1 MQNMYY
7 SKYVICP
14 KGIGPNS
21 FRISEA
27 LKFNNIPII
36 ISDKLMLPKIN
47 DMNFEDYTISINET
61 DIYKKKKFFK
71 NSIINDQII
80 KDKLYKNIKIANDY
94 INNLANP
101 IFDFFDERYNLLI
114 VFYEIDTNSDRYLE
128 YINVM
133 EKNLENNMIKKIYI
147 FFEYQDIFEENIIL
161 NKYKIL
167 NNEKI
172 KIIPT
177 KTKYRRHIS
186 FNQIIE
192 YSNKKLF
199 GEKIIISNNDIY
211 FQNLELQN
219 KKDLILKKLIL
230 CITRTNFF
238 DMGWEQHNLSQDT
251 WIYTS
256 PITVPRKIVYIGW
269 QGCDNRLA
277 YEFYVNGYN
286 LSNPLNDI
294 KCIHYQKINNV
305 HEYVNKYSHL
315 GDGFI
320 LNVPFCKINEFSSNF
335 KSRIDYFLDHKAIF
349 RKDLFKLIIFSN
361 NDILNNIYIEK
372 YKNKIILKD
381 KIELENLLN
390 KINEKYILL
399 SDENLIIKNTIVLK
413 EIKMTDDLLKEILN
427 KYINIYLTYKN

>member
-1 MQNMYY
+1 MYY

-172 KIIPT
+172 KI
-177 KTKYRRHIS
+177 
-186 FNQIIE
+186 
-192 YSNKKLF
+192 
-199 GEKIIISNNDIY
+199 
-211 FQNLELQN
+211 
-219 KKDLILKKLIL
+219 
-230 CITRTNFF
+230 
-238 DMGWEQHNLSQDT
+238 
-251 WIYTS
+251 
-256 PITVPRKIVYIGW
+256 
-269 QGCDNRLA
+269 
-277 YEFYVNGYN
+277 
-286 LSNPLNDI
+286 
-294 KCIHYQKINNV
+294 
-305 HEYVNKYSHL
+305 
-315 GDGFI
+315 
-320 LNVPFCKINEFSSNF
+320 
-335 KSRIDYFLDHKAIF
+335 
-349 RKDLFKLIIFSN
+349 
-361 NDILNNIYIEK
+361 
-372 YKNKIILKD
+372 
-381 KIELENLLN
+381 
-390 KINEKYILL
+390 
-399 SDENLIIKNTIVLK
+399 
-413 EIKMTDDLLKEILN
+413 
-427 KYINIYLTYKN
+427 